1 MAFACMVD
9 GKTFAS
15 KGGEEILETGNNFA
29 DGSDV
34 VSLILEISF
43 RRTDWDF
50 LSIRC
55 RWILLRNGVVA
66 EKVAQDLISFRN
78 S

>member
-15 KGGEEILETGNNFA
+15 KGGEEVLETGNNFA
-29 DGSDV
+29 DRSDV
-34 VSLILEISF
+34 ISLILEIPF

-55 RWILLRNGVVA
+55 R
-66 EKVAQDLISFRN
+66 
-78 S
+78 